1 VGALDDPHTVL
12 KRHDV
17 DLLSGQGFGQ
27 AFRFLGAQRVNV
39 I

>member
-1 VGALDDPHTVL
+1 VGALDDPQMAL

-17 DLLSGQGFGQ
+17 DLVSGQDSGQ
-27 AFRFLGAQRVNV
+27 AFRFLGAQRVNM